1 MTHERSS
8 QDPHRPGF
16 DPDYRNPLQRLEDD
30 LQMERELTEGRASS
44 SKIGLLAISILLVLG
59 AMFYG
64 LTNSSVNEASTKPPP
79 AQTAQTQP
87 GSPPLPP
94 AARDVTPKANTEP
107 GQTTGAAANRPAPA
121 GQDEDRSEDRSVG
134 QKR

>member
-44 SKIGLLAISILLVLG
+44 SKIGLLAISILALQDPELRAALERFREHQTSAVL
-59 AMFYG
+59 
-64 LTNSSVNEASTKPPP
+64 
-79 AQTAQTQP
+79 
-87 GSPPLPP
+87 
-94 AARDVTPKANTEP
+94 AARLP
-107 GQTTGAAANRPAPA
+107 
-121 GQDEDRSEDRSVG
+121 
-134 QKR
+134 